1 MTPVD
6 PCPLADRQVCLA
18 TRDLSRAVLRRLSVT
33 AAGIEP
39 RIRTIVATQTDSG
52 KCTLWRLHGDDG
64 RLLLQFD
71 PLKKPG
77 AAWDSLSGD
86 VSFLA
91 RLANLRTHPPGYFY
105 VHPLPDP
112 RGIAIPLPSNPRG
125 LAPRTIGT
133 LQRSLQPSRSAS
145 AAREGRPAGPG
156 ARRRHGSGAPPH

>member
-6 PCPLADRQVCLA
+6 PCRVADRQVCLA
-18 TRDLSRAVLRRLSVT
+18 TRDLSRAVLRRLAVT

-39 RIRTIVATQTDSG
+39 RIKTIVATQTDG
-52 KCTLWRLHGDDG
+52 PAEHALWRLHGDDG

-71 PLKKPG
+71 LLKGAG
-77 AAWDSLSGD
+77 AAWSALTAD

-112 RGIAIPLPSNPRG
+112 RDIAIPLPSNPRG
-125 LAPRTIGT
+125 LAPRTIGP
-133 LQRSLQPSRSAS
+133 LQ
-145 AAREGRPAGPG
+145 
-156 ARRRHGSGAPPH
+156 

>member
-6 PCPLADRQVCLA
+6 PCRIADRQVCLA

-39 RIRTIVATQTDSG
+39 RIKTIVATQTDGS
-52 KCTLWRLHGDDG
+52 TEHALWRLHGDDG
-64 RLLLQFD
+64 RLLLQCD
-71 PLKKPG
+71 LLKEPG
-77 AAWDSLSGD
+77 AAWNALTVD

-112 RGIAIPLPSNPRG
+112 RDIAIPLPSNPRG
-125 LAPRTIGT
+125 LAPRTIGP
-133 LQRSLQPSRSAS
+133 LQ
-145 AAREGRPAGPG
+145 
-156 ARRRHGSGAPPH
+156 

>member
-6 PCPLADRQVCLA
+6 PCPIADRQVCLA
-18 TRDLSRAVLRRLSVT
+18 TRDLSRAVLRRLCVT

-39 RIRTIVATQTDSG
+39 RIKTIVATQADG
-52 KCTLWRLHGDDG
+52 PVEYALWRLHGDDG
-64 RLLLQFD
+64 RLLLRFD
-71 PLKKPG
+71 LLKEPG
-77 AAWDSLSGD
+77 AAWGALTGD

-112 RGIAIPLPSNPRG
+112 RDIAIPLPSNPRG

-133 LQRSLQPSRSAS
+133 LQ
-145 AAREGRPAGPG
+145 
-156 ARRRHGSGAPPH
+156 